1 MCTHPTISLYPLL
14 MKGFFTFFLLIFS
27 FPVIL
32 TAQKHDYNWLFG
44 YQPINGPHPV
54 IGNSKIDFN
63 DFPPAI
69 SKVTNGT
76 ISFDLTNASIS
87 DSTGNLLFYTNGIVV
102 VNAQHQVMEN
112 GDSLNPGEVAWDWY
126 NEGYIVQQGALI
138 LPVPSSANKYY
149 LFHSLRERQNDQI
162 PYPYSPYLYMTLID
176 MNENNGLGTVVFK
189 NNILLTDT
197 LALGKLVATKH
208 ANGRDWWIL
217 VPERDRY
224 SYHRLLLTPDSIYHY
239 GIQPVY
245 PSEGFGQGAAGFAAF
260 SPDGSKYARHDLRG
274 SPLLHF
280 VRLYDFDRCTGLLS
294 NQLHIPLSDTAG
306 VGGIAFSPD
315 SRYMYVSSDQLVYQ
329 FDVTAPDVEATKTIV
344 AVSDGFRDTLPDGS
358 LWFPMTF
365 SGAMLGPDG
374 RIYIH
379 SAGSSRHLHVI
390 EYPNRGGTACEV
402 RQHAIKLPAWT
413 YRTIPN
419 VPHYRLGPLDGSPCD
434 TLGLNNH
441 PLAGFRH
448 AIDSSNSLRVI
459 FTDNSFYAPTDWLWD
474 FGDGST
480 SSLKD
485 PLHKYASPGT
495 YLVCLTVS
503 NQYDSDTFCREVT
516 VDAPNATEESQPQ
529 APAVKVWPNPA
540 RSGVV
545 VELPQPS
552 PRPVRLVL
560 YDALGREVYRML
572 SRAGD
577 RQLFFDV
584 SGWAGGVYAWQL
596 WQEGRMVGT
605 GKVVVVE

>member
-1 MCTHPTISLYPLL
+1 
-14 MKGFFTFFLLIFS
+14 MKGFFTLYLLIFS

-44 YQPINGPHPV
+44 TDDNVGLILVNFDQE
-54 IGNSKIDFN
+54 
-63 DFPPAI
+63 PPSVSLI
-69 SKVTNGT
+69 ENPPLE
-76 ISFDLTNASIS
+76 FDLTNASIS

-112 GDSLNPGEVAWDWY
+112 GDSLNPGEVAWDFY
-126 NEGYIVQQGALI
+126 NEGYPMNQGALI
-138 LPVPSSANKYY
+138 LPKPSSDS
-149 LFHSLRERQNDQI
+149 LFYIFHAVREYPQSNIPSTFCSSFLYSLVN
-162 PYPYSPYLYMTLID
+162 PYH
-176 MNENNGLGTVVFK
+176 NNGQGKVLEKNVV
-189 NNILLTDT
+189 LVADT
-197 LALGKLVATKH
+197 LDVSKIVGVKH
-208 ANGRDWWIL
+208 GNGRDWWVL
-217 VPERDRY
+217 FPEQNRY
-224 SYHRLLLTPDSIYHY
+224 GYHTFLLNPEGIIYQ
-239 GIQPVY
+239 GIQYVHPVAGY
-245 PSEGFGQGAAGFAAF
+245 GKASVGFGAF
-260 SPDGSKYARHDLRG
+260 SPDGSKYARHDIRG
-274 SPLLHF
+274 LPVGHF

-315 SRYMYVSSDQLVYQ
+315 SRYMYVSSQELVYQ

-344 AVSDGFRDTLPDGS
+344 AVSDGFRDS
-358 LWFPMTF
+358 LSNGEPWFPMTF

-413 YRTIPN
+413 FRTIPN

-485 PLHKYASPGT
+485 PLHKYDSPGT

-516 VDAPNATEESQPQ
+516 VDVPNATEESQPQ

-584 SGWAGGVYAWQL
+584 SGWAGGVYFGQV
-596 WQEGRMVGT
+596 EGYGFF
-605 GKVVVVE
+605 KVVVE

>member
-1 MCTHPTISLYPLL
+1 
-14 MKGFFTFFLLIFS
+14 MKGFFTLYLLIFS

-44 YQPINGPHPV
+44 GDDNVGLILLDFETEAPSISL
-54 IGNSKIDFN
+54 IGN
-63 DFPPAI
+63 PPLE
-69 SKVTNGT
+69 
-76 ISFDLTNASIS
+76 FDLTNASIS

-126 NEGYIVQQGALI
+126 NEGYIVQQGAVF
-138 LPVPSSANKYY
+138 VPMPENERYVY
-149 LFHSLRERQNDQI
+149 LFHTKRERESSLFPSHHI
-162 PYPYSPYLYMTLID
+162 STLYYTLID
-176 MNENNGLGTVVFK
+176 REGDQGLGSVIEK
-189 NNILLTDT
+189 NKLLIYDT
-197 LALGKLVATKH
+197 LGKGNINIVKH

-217 VPERDRY
+217 VPEYDKY
-224 SYHRLLLTPDSIYHY
+224 SYHRLLLDPQGIHHTGIFPVPPTEGY
-239 GIQPVY
+239 GQP
-245 PSEGFGQGAAGFAAF
+245 AAGFAAF
-260 SPDGSKYARHDLRG
+260 SPDGSKYARHDIRG
-274 SPLLHF
+274 LPVGHF

-294 NQLHIPLSDTAG
+294 NQIHIPLSDTAG

-315 SRYMYVSSDQLVYQ
+315 SRYMYVSSQELVYQ

-344 AVSDGFRDTLPDGS
+344 AVSDGFRDS
-358 LWFPMTF
+358 LSNGEPWFPMTF

-413 YRTIPN
+413 FRTIPN

-480 SSLKD
+480 STLKD
-485 PLHKYASPGT
+485 PLHEYDSPGT

-503 NQYDSDTFCREVT
+503 NAYDSDTICREVT

-596 WQEGRMVGT
+596 WQEGRMVGA
-605 GKVVVVE
+605 GKIVVWK

>member
-1 MCTHPTISLYPLL
+1 
-14 MKGFFTFFLLIFS
+14 MKGFFTLYLLIFS

-44 YQPINGPHPV
+44 TDDNVGLILVNFDQE
-54 IGNSKIDFN
+54 
-63 DFPPAI
+63 PPSVSLI
-69 SKVTNGT
+69 ENPPLE
-76 ISFDLTNASIS
+76 FDLTNASIS

-112 GDSLNPGEVAWDWY
+112 GDSLNPGEVAWDFY
-126 NEGYIVQQGALI
+126 NEGYPMNQGALI
-138 LPVPSSANKYY
+138 LPKPSSDS
-149 LFHSLRERQNDQI
+149 LFYIFHAVREYPQSNIPSTFCSSFLYSLVN
-162 PYPYSPYLYMTLID
+162 PYH
-176 MNENNGLGTVVFK
+176 NNGQGKVLEKNVV
-189 NNILLTDT
+189 LVADT
-197 LALGKLVATKH
+197 LDVSKIVGVKH
-208 ANGRDWWIL
+208 GNGRDWWVLFPEQNRYGYHTFL
-217 VPERDRY
+217 VNPEGI
-224 SYHRLLLTPDSIYHY
+224 IYQ
-239 GIQPVY
+239 GIQYVHPVAGY
-245 PSEGFGQGAAGFAAF
+245 GKASVGFGAF
-260 SPDGSKYARHDLRG
+260 SPDGSKYARHDIRG
-274 SPLLHF
+274 LPVGHF

-413 YRTIPN
+413 FRTIPN

-485 PLHKYASPGT
+485 PLHKYDSPGT

-503 NQYDSDTFCREVT
+503 NAYDSDTICREVT
-516 VDAPNATEESQPQ
+516 VDAPNATEEPQPQ
-529 APAVKVWPNPA
+529 VPAVKVWPNPA

-596 WQEGRMVGT
+596 WQEGRMLGVG
-605 GKVVVVE
+605 KIVVW